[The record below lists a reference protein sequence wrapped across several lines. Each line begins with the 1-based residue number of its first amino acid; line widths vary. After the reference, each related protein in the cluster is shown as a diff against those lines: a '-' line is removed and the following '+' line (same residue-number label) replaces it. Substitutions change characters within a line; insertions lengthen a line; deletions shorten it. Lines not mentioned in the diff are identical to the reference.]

1 MKDLIYGM
9 AAGLLIGIGGTVYL
23 SAENRVVGAVL
34 FAVALI
40 CICAKG
46 YSLYTGKVGYI
57 AVSHKKKEL
66 CDLLFCFI
74 GNLIGTFIAGICVR
88 LSQPA
93 LSEKAFSL
101 CTAKIEQPLASAL
114 IRAVF
119 CGILM
124 YLAVSIYRERNTYIG
139 ILFCV
144 PVFILSGFEHS
155 IANLYYF
162 FTAGYVSFR
171 MVCYLLLVVFG
182 NSVGGMLL
190 PFLSLCVDRVEQKE
204 KSHE

>member
-1 MKDLIYGM
+1 MKDLIYGI
-9 AAGLLIGIGGTVYL
+9 AAGLLIGVGGTAYL
-23 SAENRVVGAVL
+23 SAESRVTGAVL

-57 AVSHKKKEL
+57 ALSHKKKDI

-74 GNLIGTFIAGICVR
+74 GNLIGTFTAGLCIR

-93 LSEKAFSL
+93 LSEKAFTL
-101 CTAKIEQPLASAL
+101 CAAKLEQPLASAL
-114 IRAVF
+114 IRAIF
-119 CGILM
+119 CGVLM
-124 YLAVSIYRERNTYIG
+124 YLAVSIYREKNTYIG

-171 MVCYLLLVVFG
+171 MAGYLLLVVIG
-182 NSVGGMLL
+182 NSIGGMLL
-190 PFLSLCVDRVEQKE
+190 PFLSLCVDRVERKE
-204 KSHE
+204 NKA